1 MVTSEALRDLSFRR
15 ARHRNAEA
23 LLGLRDYVARYR
35 SELIEQMD
43 QPGAC
48 GVALARRHAA
58 IADEL
63 ARSVFEQAR
72 VGCGDTPLLLGA
84 VGGYGRGLL
93 ALGSDLDLCFI
104 TNAPAEAVTSCVE
117 AMLYPLWDAGVR
129 VGHQVVWPSEVVCDA
144 TADLTIATE
153 LLDFRPLV
161 GDVSLMQS
169 VEERLKASIF
179 SESKVGSFILQ
190 LEAGTKKR
198 HQLFGDSVYL
208 LEPDLKNGAGGLRDL
223 DSALWACRARFGTS
237 DLGALAALGVISP
250 QSQAET
256 QRALE
261 FLWTVRNH
269 LHRALGR
276 KADRLT
282 FGEQERVAYA
292 MGYAPEHGQGMSELR
307 RTGEMVEAFM
317 SDYYRHARV
326 IAQTRARLLGRA
338 KRRSVEAQPRVTQL
352 GGGLVECDGSIGLAE
367 PERIRSEPTLA
378 FQVYGVALGRD
389 MAVLSHTRDAIA
401 RATQDEAFSAE
412 LRASRQAAELFVALV
427 CSSRPAPFPS
437 GSVLTELH
445 DVGLLLAMIPE
456 FVPVVGRVHHDLYHV
471 YTVDVHSIAA
481 VDRLHALVRGDLATA
496 FPLASRLAAETVRPR
511 VLFLATLLH
520 DIGKAIGGRNHARRG
535 ADMARPILER
545 LYFAA
550 DEIADASRLIRHH
563 LTMYMVAI
571 RRDLNDPGTISEFVS
586 DTWDRESL
594 RELFLLTVADV
605 STTSAEAMTNWKRS
619 MLDALFRSSDAFLA
633 GSLVGPSDRVDRVK
647 GLTRALW
654 REPSTLEELDRFLG
668 SMPARYFLANTP
680 EEVVA
685 HAELALR
692 RGVESVGVSWVP
704 SSHDGILG
712 LCVVAPAHIVAP
724 AQVVD
729 QAPIVDQAPVVDQA
743 QVVDQAPIVAEAQD
757 NVDLC
762 VVAEDRLGLLASI
775 AAAISANHFDIQA
788 AQVNSR
794 PLPGGGYQAVDL
806 FWVRSPAHEG
816 AKQRRLA
823 QLKRDLAAVV
833 RGDVSPEALV
843 EGRLA
848 ASRSRRPTPAV
859 VTEVLFDHH
868 ASSQYTV
875 IEVLAE
881 DRPALLFTLAAA
893 LSELGVSI
901 SIAKI
906 STEGK
911 RAVDVLYATEA
922 NGTRIAPGARTEQI
936 RARLLEALGAGGAG

>member
-1 MVTSEALRDLSFRR
+1 MVMTEAEHSLAALLPRDASVRR
-15 ARHRNAEA
+15 ARPK
-23 LLGLRDYVARYR
+23 LPGLRDYVARYR

-48 GVALARRHAA
+48 GMVLARKHAA

-72 VGCGDTPLLLGA
+72 AGCGDMPLLLGA

-93 ALGSDLDLCFI
+93 ALGSDLDLCFV
-104 TNAPAEAVTSCVE
+104 TTAPAEAVSACVE

-129 VGHQVVWPSEVVCDA
+129 VGHQVVWPSEVVSDA
-144 TADLTIATE
+144 MADLTIATE
-153 LLDFRPLV
+153 LLDFRPV
-161 GDVSLMQS
+161 AGDVSLMQS
-169 VEERLKASIF
+169 VDQRLRDSIF
-179 SESKVGSFILQ
+179 SESKVGTFIAQ
-190 LEAGTKKR
+190 LEGGAKKR
-198 HQLFGDSVYL
+198 HQQFGDSVYL
-208 LEPDLKNGAGGLRDL
+208 LEPDLKNGTGGLRDL

-237 DLGALAALGVISP
+237 DLGKLVELNVISP
-250 QSQAET
+250 QCQAEVE
-256 QRALE
+256 RALD

-269 LHRALGR
+269 LHHVAGR

-282 FGEQERVAYA
+282 FGEQERVAHA
-292 MGYAPEHGQGMSELR
+292 MGYAPKDAQGMSELS

-326 IAQTRARLLGRA
+326 LAQTRARLLGRA
-338 KRRSVEAQPRVTQL
+338 KRRSAPEGSAVTEL
-352 GGGLVECDGSIGLAE
+352 GGGLVECEGSIGLSD
-367 PERIRSEPTLA
+367 PERVRLEPSLA

-389 MAVLSHTRDAIA
+389 MPVLSHTRDAIA
-401 RATQDEAFSAE
+401 RATRDEAVCAE
-412 LRASRQAAELFVALV
+412 LRSSRQAAELFVALL

-456 FVPVVGRVHHDLYHV
+456 FAPVVGRVHHDLYHV

-481 VDRLHALVRGDLATA
+481 LDRLHTLVRGDLATA
-496 FPLASRLAAETVRPR
+496 YPLASRLAAETVRPR
-511 VLFLATLLH
+511 VLFPAILLH

-535 ADMARPILER
+535 ADMAHTILER
-545 LYFAA
+545 LHFTQ
-550 DEIADASRLIRHH
+550 DEIDDVSRLIRHH

-571 RRDLNDPGTISEFVS
+571 RRDLNDPGTITEFVR
-586 DTWDRESL
+586 DGWDRESL
-594 RELFLLTVADV
+594 RELYLLTLADV

-633 GSLVGPSDRVDRVK
+633 GSLAGPTDRVERVK
-647 GLTRALW
+647 GLARELW
-654 REPSTLEELDRFLG
+654 VDPSTLEELDRFLA

-692 RGVESVGVSWVP
+692 RGAESVAVSWVP

-712 LCVVAPAHIVAP
+712 LC
-724 AQVVD
+724 
-729 QAPIVDQAPVVDQA
+729 
-743 QVVDQAPIVAEAQD
+743 IVAEAHD

-775 AAAISANHFDIQA
+775 AAAISASHFDIQA

-794 PLPGGGYQAVDL
+794 PLPGGGVQAVDL

-816 AKQRRLA
+816 AKERRLA

-833 RGDVSPEALV
+833 RGDVAPEALV

-893 LSELGVSI
+893 LRELAVSI
-901 SIAKI
+901 SVAKI

-922 NGTRIAPGARTEQI
+922 DGSKIQPGVRTQQI
-936 RARLLEALGAGGAG
+936 RTRLLEALGSGNAG